1 MGGGKL
7 SGKPD
12 EMLGGNLAMYFYP
25 INGGVVKVQ
34 IALCYGNRYI
44 YVQVGWLS
52 KLKDRLTLLKHFSPI
67 CLNSYG
73 GRVFVCSCCGSKHY
87 RTTQMNCVSLSM
99 HV

>member
-34 IALCYGNRYI
+34 ITLCYGNRYI
-44 YVQVGWLS
+44 YI
-52 KLKDRLTLLKHFSPI
+52 HI
-67 CLNSYG
+67 
-73 GRVFVCSCCGSKHY
+73 
-87 RTTQMNCVSLSM
+87 
-99 HV
+99 

>member
-34 IALCYGNRYI
+34 IALCYGNIYI
-44 YVQVGWLS
+44 Y
-52 KLKDRLTLLKHFSPI
+52 I
-67 CLNSYG
+67 
-73 GRVFVCSCCGSKHY
+73 
-87 RTTQMNCVSLSM
+87 
-99 HV
+99 

>member
-25 INGGVVKVQ
+25 INGVVVKVQ

-44 YVQVGWLS
+44 Y
-52 KLKDRLTLLKHFSPI
+52 I
-67 CLNSYG
+67 YI
-73 GRVFVCSCCGSKHY
+73 
-87 RTTQMNCVSLSM
+87 
-99 HV
+99 

>member
-44 YVQVGWLS
+44 YIYVQVGWLS
-52 KLKDRLTLLKHFSPI
+52 
-67 CLNSYG
+67 
-73 GRVFVCSCCGSKHY
+73 
-87 RTTQMNCVSLSM
+87 
-99 HV
+99 

>member
-25 INGGVVKVQ
+25 INGVVVKVQ

-44 YVQVGWLS
+44 YIY
-52 KLKDRLTLLKHFSPI
+52 KFRLDGF
-67 CLNSYG
+67 LNS
-73 GRVFVCSCCGSKHY
+73 
-87 RTTQMNCVSLSM
+87 RTGLPF
-99 HV
+99 